1 MLETSPLQQRD
12 PQTVTQYTQLLISL
26 KNDTH
31 GVLSV
36 TLASADGLTVAS
48 TLSDAHEAAR
58 LAAMSGSISALASAL
73 ARETDH
79 GAPERL
85 ILESSQGLILTM
97 NVPAASGDMVLTV
110 VTSRDAL
117 LGKLLWSCSSAV
129 QSLGAVTQPAAATA

>member
-12 PQTVTQYTQLLISL
+12 PQTVAHYSRLLTGL
-26 KNDTH
+26 QQDTH

-48 TLSDAHEAAR
+48 TLTDAHEAAR

-97 NVPAASGDMVLTV
+97 NVASTNGDMVLTV
-110 VTSRDAL
+110 VTSREAL
-117 LGKLLWSCSSAV
+117 LGKLLWSCSAAV
-129 QSLGAVTQPAAATA
+129 QALGGAAQPVAATA

>member
-12 PQTVTQYTQLLISL
+12 PQAVAHYTKLLVGL
-26 KNDTH
+26 KQEIH

-48 TLSDAHEAAR
+48 TLSDVHEAAR
-58 LAAMSGSISALASAL
+58 LSAMSGSISALASAL

-97 NVPAASGDMVLTV
+97 NVPADSGDMVLTV

-117 LGKLLWSCSSAV
+117 LGKLLWSCTAAV
-129 QSLGAVTQPAAATA
+129 QSLAMPFHPIPAIV